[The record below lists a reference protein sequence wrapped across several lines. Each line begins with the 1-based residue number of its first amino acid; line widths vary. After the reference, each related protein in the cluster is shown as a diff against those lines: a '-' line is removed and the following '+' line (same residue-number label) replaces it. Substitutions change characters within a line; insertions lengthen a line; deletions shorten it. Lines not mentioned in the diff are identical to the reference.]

1 MLNEELTK
9 SDIKKI
15 KSIIKKEFNSMIKT
29 DIEKFKEKDLK
40 RSIKSFIT
48 TEYKDEM
55 NDNIEDITKKVMQGF
70 YDLLYK
76 ERHILKNKVKIK

>member
-15 KSIIKKEFNSMIKT
+15 KSIIKKEYNSMFKLDIKN
-29 DIEKFKEKDLK
+29 FKEKELK
-40 RSIKSFIT
+40 KIIKSFIT

-76 ERHILKNKVKIK
+76 EKHIIKNKVKIK